1 MPSCRKPMLILAD
14 LMMGATHTCWKQ
26 PGTSNSCC
34 GPSSFATTTPWM
46 PFPWWNRWR
55 MRGRAQLMQW
65 VGCFQLWPWMKDCTP
80 WWTSCLYN
88 YIYIIYKLYIIINYY
103 IYDFIGNQLLIL
115 KVAPGVARP
124 HLFSLPGKMKPGFC
138 CRFLPTWPSSLPP
151 ATQRSLATG
160 CGAFALKCA
169 HASHDLHYTSD

>member
-1 MPSCRKPMLILAD
+1 MTQRTELSLLCYWVPRKSYMPIMPSCRKPMLILAD
-14 LMMGATHTCWKQ
+14 LMGAMHTCWKK

-88 YIYIIYKLYIIINYY
+88 FIILYIYIIHNLCYIYYVYINY
-103 IYDFIGNQLLIL
+103 IYVCVSVCVLIL
-115 KVAPGVARP
+115 LGI
-124 HLFSLPGKMKPGFC
+124 SC
-138 CRFLPTWPSSLPP
+138 SS
-151 ATQRSLATG
+151 
-160 CGAFALKCA
+160 
-169 HASHDLHYTSD
+169 